1 MKNLLKLGFKTK
13 SFFYELKYNVFRE
26 VTHYLRSTCFVVF
39 TYVVI
44 LCLTGIFCYDHHS
57 MG

>member
-39 TYVVI
+39 T

-57 MG
+57 VG